1 MDAGWE
7 AIPQNCYKQLTP
19 PPSGVQSEKTSK
31 KEHERVT
38 VMKGRNCL
46 IGLLAALT
54 TLGTASAD
62 GLGWVLNRERS
73 DMIEGSE
80 GPAPAVQPVAAKALL
95 MLVSTGVA
103 PRGREGELT
112 LRGDELTYNA
122 EVRFAAKL
130 DGRDYP
136 IHGLSQGDSIAIEV
150 ASDDAVVSTI
160 KSSGNKVASFKRSV
174 AEDEKTMV
182 VTARYF
188 GEGGKV
194 AARERLIFERR

>member
-1 MDAGWE
+1 
-7 AIPQNCYKQLTP
+7 
-19 PPSGVQSEKTSK
+19 
-31 KEHERVT
+31 
-38 VMKGRNCL
+38 MKGRNCL
-46 IGLLAALT
+46 ISLLAVLI
-54 TLGTASAD
+54 TLGTASAE

-73 DMIEGSE
+73 AMIEGSE

-103 PRGREGELT
+103 PRGREGTLT
-112 LRGDELTYNA
+112 LRGDQLTYNA

-136 IHGLSQGDSIAIEV
+136 IHDLSQGDSIAIEV
-150 ASDDAVVSTI
+150 ANDAVVSTI
-160 KSSGNKVASFKRSV
+160 KSSGNKVVSFKRTV

-188 GEGGKV
+188 GEGGRV
-194 AARERLIFERR
+194 AALERLIFERR

>member
-1 MDAGWE
+1 
-7 AIPQNCYKQLTP
+7 
-19 PPSGVQSEKTSK
+19 
-31 KEHERVT
+31 
-38 VMKGRNCL
+38 MKGRNYL

-54 TLGTASAD
+54 TLGTASAE

-73 DMIEGSE
+73 AMIEGSE
-80 GPAPAVQPVAAKALL
+80 GPAPAVQPVVAKALL

-160 KSSGNKVASFKRSV
+160 KSSGNKVVSFKRTV
-174 AEDEKTMV
+174 AQDEKTMV

-188 GEGGKV
+188 GEGGRV
-194 AARERLIFERR
+194 EARERWNRATERCQRNRSTY

>member
-1 MDAGWE
+1 
-7 AIPQNCYKQLTP
+7 
-19 PPSGVQSEKTSK
+19 
-31 KEHERVT
+31 
-38 VMKGRNCL
+38 MKGRNYL

-54 TLGTASAD
+54 TLGTASAE

-73 DMIEGSE
+73 AMIEGSE

-122 EVRFAAKL
+122 EVRLAAKL

>member
-1 MDAGWE
+1 MTALC
-7 AIPQNCYKQLTP
+7 A
-19 PPSGVQSEKTSK
+19 GVQSKKTSK

-54 TLGTASAD
+54 TLGTASAE

-73 DMIEGSE
+73 AMIEGSE
-80 GPAPAVQPVAAKALL
+80 GPAPSVQPVAAKALL

-160 KSSGNKVASFKRSV
+160 KSSGNKVVSFKRSV

>member
-1 MDAGWE
+1 MDAGWG
-7 AIPQNCYKQLTP
+7 ALPQNCYKQLTL

-38 VMKGRNCL
+38 VMKGRNYL

-54 TLGTASAD
+54 TLGTASAE